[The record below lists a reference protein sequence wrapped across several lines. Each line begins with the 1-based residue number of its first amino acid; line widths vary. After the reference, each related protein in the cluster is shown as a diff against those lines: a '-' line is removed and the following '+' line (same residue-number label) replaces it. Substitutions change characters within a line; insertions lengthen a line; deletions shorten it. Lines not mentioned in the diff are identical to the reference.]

1 MAESGAV
8 PKVVAVTGAA
18 GYLGSRLVRRL
29 VAEPQV
35 ERVFATDAQPPPYEL
50 DKVAYYEQDLLDPL
64 AAAFVEH
71 RVEALVHLAFVIRQ
85 QRSRGA
91 SHRVNVDGA
100 DHVLAAAAQAG
111 VERVVHLSSSTVY
124 GAQPGNP
131 AELDEDAPAR
141 PSASFHYAW
150 DKREAERAFEDY
162 AREHPDAAV
171 SILRSCIVMGPSAR
185 NSITQA
191 LSKPLLVGVRNA
203 DPPIQF
209 VHEDDLM
216 EVLWRF
222 ITEAHRGVFNVAA
235 PGAARWSEV
244 GRMARRRIVWLP
256 SWAAYGLTDLAWLLR
271 LQSDAPSAGL
281 DYVRWPWAV
290 STAKLER
297 EVGYAFRYDSRQALE
312 AWLAA
317 RR

>member
-1 MAESGAV
+1 MEIGGAV

-18 GYLGSRLVRRL
+18 GYVGSRLVRRL
-29 VAEPQV
+29 AAEPQV
-35 ERVFATDAQPPPYEL
+35 ERVFATDARPPPYEL
-50 DKVAYYEQDLLDPL
+50 DKVVYYEQDLLDPL
-64 AAAFVEH
+64 ADAFAEH
-71 RVEALVHLAFVIRQ
+71 QVEALAHLAFVMRQ
-85 QRSRGA
+85 QRRRGA

-100 DHVLAAAAQAG
+100 YHVLAEAAEAG

-124 GAQPGNP
+124 GAQPDNP
-131 AELDEDAPAR
+131 AALTEDAPAR

-150 DKREAERAFEDY
+150 DKREAERAFEEY
-162 AREHPDAAV
+162 ARERPDAAA
-171 SILRSCIVMGPSAR
+171 SILRCCIVMGPSAR

-209 VHEDDLM
+209 VHEDDLT

-222 ITEAHRGVFNVAA
+222 IAEARPGVFNVAA
-235 PGAARWSEV
+235 PGAVRWSEV
-244 GRMARRRIVWLP
+244 GRTARRRIAWLP
-256 SWAAYGLTDLAWLLR
+256 SWAAYGLTDLAWALR

-297 EVGYAFRYDSRQALE
+297 EVGHAFRYDAREALG
-312 AWLAA
+312 AWCAG
-317 RR
+317 RG

>member
-1 MAESGAV
+1 MAMNGAV

-29 VAEPQV
+29 AAEPQV
-35 ERVFATDAQPPPYEL
+35 ERVFATDARPPPYEL
-50 DKVAYYEQDLLDPL
+50 DKVVYYEQDLLDPL
-64 AAAFVEH
+64 AEAFAEH
-71 RVEALVHLAFVIRQ
+71 QVEALAHLAFVIRQ
-85 QRSRGA
+85 QRRRGV

-100 DHVLAAAAQAG
+100 DHVLAAAAQVG

-124 GAQPGNP
+124 GAQPSNP
-131 AELDEDAPAR
+131 AELTEDAPAR

-150 DKREAERAFEDY
+150 DKREAERAFEEY
-162 AREHPDAAV
+162 ARERPCAA
-171 SILRSCIVMGPSAR
+171 SILRCCIVMGPSAR

-209 VHEDDLM
+209 VHEDDLI

-222 ITEAHRGVFNVAA
+222 ISEPHPGVFNVAA
-235 PGAARWSEV
+235 PGAVCWSEV
-244 GRMARRRIVWLP
+244 GRMARRRIAWLP
-256 SWAAYGLTDLAWLLR
+256 SWAAYGLTDLAWTLR

-281 DYVRWPWAV
+281 DYVRWLWAV

-297 EVGYAFRYDSRQALE
+297 EVGYAFRYDARQALE

>member
-1 MAESGAV
+1 MAGGF

-29 VAEPQV
+29 AAEPQV
-35 ERVFATDAQPPPYEL
+35 ERVFATDARPPPYEL
-50 DKVAYYEQDLLDPL
+50 DKVVYYEQDLLDPL
-64 AAAFVEH
+64 GSAFAEH
-71 RVEALVHLAFVIRQ
+71 KVEALAHLAFVIRQ
-85 QRSRGA
+85 QRSRSA

-111 VERVVHLSSSTVY
+111 VERIVHLSSSTVY

-131 AELDEDAPAR
+131 AELDEGAPAR

-150 DKREAERAFEDY
+150 DKREAERAFEEY
-162 AREHPDAAV
+162 AHDRPRAAV

-209 VHEDDLM
+209 VHEDDLT
-216 EVLWRF
+216 ELLWRF
-222 ITEAHRGVFNVAA
+222 IAEPRPGIFNVAA
-235 PGAARWSEV
+235 PGAVRWSEV
-244 GRMARRRIVWLP
+244 GRMAKRLTAWLP
-256 SWAAYGLTDLAWLLR
+256 SWAAYGVTDLAWALR
-271 LQSDAPSAGL
+271 LQSDAPSAGV
-281 DYVRWPWAV
+281 DYVRWPWVV

-297 EVGYAFRYDSRQALE
+297 ELGHAFRYGAQEALG
-312 AWLAA
+312 AWLSA
-317 RR
+317 R